1 MAKNWFLGLSSR
13 VLMLI
18 VAGLLAL
25 SYMTIAVN
33 PAQAW
38 VVTVL
43 GLLFVPLS
51 VVNFLLI
58 LWALKRRSKAIAI
71 PLLAFLPALLFLGR
85 YIQFGGSDAEPADGR
100 KMKVISYNVGA
111 FYLYDEDSGIE
122 GRKQCADSVFA
133 FLKSQDADIICLQ
146 EDNGIGGKML
156 AKLNNMLPYHK
167 TVQVGGGPFYN
178 RLGVYSRFPIL
189 KTEEID
195 YGSRGNGSVAFF
207 LKVYGD
213 TVIVINNHFESN
225 KLSGEDRNTYKDMLK
240 GNLNEEQTKRL
251 VKELDNPATFKRT
264 HRVPSL
270 SADNSRYK
278 ANGRYWQGGVWPG
291 TNYMVMNGL
300 KQKGFEK
307 EAREIALNHYDQVF
321 QVYKKTNT
329 FFEYYAPESTEP
341 GFMARKDF
349 IGWTGLAPIAEL
361 IEFIIG
367 IRGDYTNKK
376 IVWDMNLTEANGI
389 ERYPFGPEGLIT
401 LKANGRRS
409 AADKPKI
416 EVESN
421 VDFQLVVRYGDKEET
436 FQVVAGKNNF

>member
-1 MAKNWFLGLSSR
+1 MEHLKKYIRENLWDEETGFLYDQYADGSLCKTKG
-13 VLMLI
+13 I
-18 VAGLLAL
+18 GA
-25 SYMTIAVN
+25 Y
-33 PAQAW
+33 
-38 VVTVL
+38 
-43 GLLFVPLS
+43 
-51 VVNFLLI
+51 
-58 LWALKRRSKAIAI
+58 WAL
-71 PLLAFLPALLFLGR
+71 
-85 YIQFGGSDAEPADGR
+85 YSD
-100 KMKVISYNVGA
+100 V
-111 FYLYDEDSGIE
+111 
-122 GRKQCADSVFA
+122 
-133 FLKSQDADIICLQ
+133 
-146 EDNGIGGKML
+146 
-156 AKLNNMLPYHK
+156 LN
-167 TVQVGGGPFYN
+167 
-178 RLGVYSRFPIL
+178 
-189 KTEEID
+189 D
-195 YGSRGNGSVAFF
+195 
-207 LKVYGD
+207 D
-213 TVIVINNHFESN
+213 
-225 KLSGEDRNTYKDMLK
+225 
-240 GNLNEEQTKRL
+240 QTKRL

-270 SADNSRYK
+270 SADNARYK

-291 TNYMVMNGL
+291 TNYMVMTGL
-300 KQKGFEK
+300 KQKGFDK

>member
-1 MAKNWFLGLSSR
+1 MVYFHQFGDMERLHKIFPVLCSYYKWLKLNRTWRNGMYWSSGWGTGMDNMPRVPSEYSMIFSHGHMIWLDTNLQQLFIANLLLEMGFYLERWQEIEEFEDEVEHLKKYIRENLWDEETGFLYDQYADGSLCKTKG
-13 VLMLI
+13 I
-18 VAGLLAL
+18 GA
-25 SYMTIAVN
+25 Y
-33 PAQAW
+33 
-38 VVTVL
+38 
-43 GLLFVPLS
+43 
-51 VVNFLLI
+51 
-58 LWALKRRSKAIAI
+58 WAL
-71 PLLAFLPALLFLGR
+71 
-85 YIQFGGSDAEPADGR
+85 YSD
-100 KMKVISYNVGA
+100 V
-111 FYLYDEDSGIE
+111 
-122 GRKQCADSVFA
+122 
-133 FLKSQDADIICLQ
+133 
-146 EDNGIGGKML
+146 
-156 AKLNNMLPYHK
+156 LN
-167 TVQVGGGPFYN
+167 
-178 RLGVYSRFPIL
+178 
-189 KTEEID
+189 D
-195 YGSRGNGSVAFF
+195 
-207 LKVYGD
+207 D
-213 TVIVINNHFESN
+213 
-225 KLSGEDRNTYKDMLK
+225 
-240 GNLNEEQTKRL
+240 QTKRL

-270 SADNSRYK
+270 SADNARYK

-291 TNYMVMNGL
+291 TNYMVMTGL
-300 KQKGFEK
+300 KQKGFDK

-341 GFMARKDF
+341 GFMARRDF

-421 VDFQLVVRYGDKEET
+421 VDFQLVVRYGDKEEI